1 MFCLVGLGN
10 PGSEYAETRHNV
22 GFRAIDLLA
31 ERHQVTVTRHRHRA
45 LFGRGQVAGEDCL
58 LVKPQTFMNDSG
70 DAVLR
75 LLLYYHVSP
84 ADVIVIYDD
93 MALDLGAIRL
103 RRNGSDAGHK
113 GLRSIIHYL
122 RTDEV
127 ARVRLGIGKP
137 PEHSNAV
144 NYVLSKFA
152 KSDAEKV
159 EEMIFR
165 AAQAVEV
172 CLKEGLEVAMNRYNG

>member
-31 ERHQVTVTRHRHRA
+31 TKHNVPVTRHRHRA
-45 LFGRGQVAGEDCL
+45 LFGRGTVAGEDCL

-75 LLLYYHVSP
+75 LLLYYHIAP
-84 ADVIVIYDD
+84 TDVILVYDEL
-93 MALDLGAIRL
+93 ALDLGVIRI

-113 GLRSIIHYL
+113 GVRSVIHYL
-122 RTDEV
+122 KTPEIT
-127 ARVRLGIGKP
+127 RVRMGIGKP
-137 PEHSNAV
+137 HEGGNAV

-152 KSDAEKV
+152 KSEAEKV
-159 EEMIFR
+159 EDMVFR
-165 AAQAVEV
+165 AAQAVET
-172 CLKEGLEVAMNRYNG
+172 CLKDGPEVAMNRYNG

>member
-31 ERHQVTVTRHRHRA
+31 TKHNVPVTRHRHRA
-45 LFGRGQVAGEDCL
+45 LFGRGTVAGEDCL

-75 LLLYYHVSP
+75 LLLYYHIAP
-84 ADVIVIYDD
+84 AEVILVHDEL
-93 MALDLGAIRL
+93 ALDLGVIRL
-103 RRNGSDAGHK
+103 RRGGSDAGHK
-113 GLRSIIHYL
+113 GVRSVIHYL
-122 RTDEV
+122 KTPEI
-127 ARVRLGIGKP
+127 ARVRLGIGRT
-137 PEHSNAV
+137 PEGGNAI

-152 KSDAEKV
+152 KSEGEKV
-159 EEMIFR
+159 EEMVFR
-165 AAQAVEV
+165 AAQAVET